1 MKSGAVHFLRR
12 IGKRSTK
19 LRVAMPALDRLAT
32 WWLESQF
39 LALSGRPSGALSV
52 DRCRDEY
59 EDARNYRALHASMD
73 ASTPASENVP
83 DPMTLDSTGMGQFTS
98 RVLDVADLEEPGF
111 LKRYSDLGFLPENQH
126 RKAWEITYV
135 SLLADHFG
143 AGGGSGL
150 GLGVAHEE
158 LLFHFANVC
167 ERVVGIDL
175 YNSLHWEGAALSPEQ
190 VYDLAPFPYRRERL
204 KVQHMDMRALEFPP
218 DSFDFVWSIS
228 VIEHVDSIAELET
241 VFEGIHRVLKPGG
254 HAFLTTEWNMV
265 ADNPRYVPGLIV
277 FDEPLVRH
285 LLAAT
290 PGLELLGPMLTRQSE
305 SDLHTYHVHW
315 TSNRNTEVRP
325 LYNIFTSETFCTP
338 VVLVLRK
345 RALSP

>member
-1 MKSGAVHFLRR
+1 MKSSTIHFLRR
-12 IGKRSTK
+12 TGKRFAR
-19 LRVAMPALDRLAT
+19 LRGAVPGVDRLAN

-52 DRCRDEY
+52 ARCRDEH
-59 EDARNYRALHASMD
+59 EDARSYRALHRSMAAS
-73 ASTPASENVP
+73 APASGNFPEP
-83 DPMTLDSTGMGQFTS
+83 LTLDDLGAGRFTS

-111 LKRYSDLGFLPENQH
+111 RKRYTELGFSPENQH
-126 RKAWEITYV
+126 RKAWEIAYV

-143 AGGGSGL
+143 AIGGSGL

-175 YNSLHWEGAALSPEQ
+175 YNSRDWEGAALSPRQ
-190 VYDLAPFPYRRERL
+190 VYELAPFPYRRERL
-204 KVQHMDMRALEFPP
+204 EVQHMDMRTLEFAP

-228 VIEHVDSIAELET
+228 VIEHVDSVSELET
-241 VFEGIHRVLKPGG
+241 VFAGIHRVLKPGG

-277 FDEPLVRH
+277 FDQPLIRH

-290 PGLELLGPMLTRQSE
+290 PGLELLGPLLTRQSE

-345 RALSP
+345 RT